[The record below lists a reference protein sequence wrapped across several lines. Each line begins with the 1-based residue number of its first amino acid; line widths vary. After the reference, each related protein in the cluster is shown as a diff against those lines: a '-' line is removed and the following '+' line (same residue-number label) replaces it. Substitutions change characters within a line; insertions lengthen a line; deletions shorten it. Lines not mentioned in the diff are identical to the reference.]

1 MKHFKKIY
9 TQNYSGASKYKW
21 AIKMFVV
28 AICFS
33 LFFGFVSQALLN
45 SMGVIVASLCI
56 CVFIF
61 LAVYSD
67 MLGIAVASADIDI
80 FKKWKEQGIK
90 GSEYGLILCE
100 NSEKMCCV
108 CADVIGDI
116 CSTLCG
122 AGGACIIAT
131 ITKKLTNMNLILL
144 ASIAVSATIAGIT
157 IFFKA
162 IMKERALNKSNLII
176 LRLGYVFEMIFS
188 RKKIKKKNKKQKSS

>member
-1 MKHFKKIY
+1 MKQIKKIY

-45 SMGVIVASLCI
+45 SMGVVVASLCI

-67 MLGIAVASADIDI
+67 MIGIAVASADIEV
-80 FKKWKEQGIK
+80 FKKWKDKGIK
-90 GSEYGLILCE
+90 GAEYGLILCE

-131 ITKKLTNMNLILL
+131 ITKKLTNLNLILL

-176 LRLGYVFEMIFS
+176 LRIGYIFEILFN
-188 RKKIKKKNKKQKSS
+188 RKKIKKQNKNKKSS

>member
-1 MKHFKKIY
+1 MKQYKKIY
-9 TQNYSGASKYKW
+9 AQDYSGAKKYKW

-45 SMGVIVASLCI
+45 SMGVFVASICI
-56 CVFIF
+56 AVFIF
-61 LAVYSD
+61 LAVFSD
-67 MLGIAVASADIDI
+67 MLGIAVASADIEI
-80 FKKWKEQGIK
+80 FQKWKEQGVK
-90 GSEYGLILCE
+90 GAEYGLILCK
-100 NSEKMCCV
+100 NSEKMCCI

-131 ITKKLTNMNLILL
+131 ITKKLSNVNLILL
-144 ASIAVSATIAGIT
+144 SSIAVSALIAGIT

-162 IMKERALNKSNLII
+162 IMKEKALNKSNLII
-176 LRLGYVFEMIFS
+176 LKMGRVFEILFN
-188 RKKIKKKNKKQKSS
+188 REWHKKRNKSSKSS